1 MLTDYGKIMTYFLA
15 TFAFMLIVVVI
26 MAIGVIFGR
35 RAIKGSCGGA
45 SNGSCVCVE
54 KCDKR
59 KKRDAEEETKK
70 IEFDPNILKSSTE

>member
-1 MLTDYGKIMTYFLA
+1 MIYFLV
-15 TFAFMLIVVVI
+15 TFVFMLIVVVI

-54 KCDKR
+54 KCDKK
-59 KKRDAEEETKK
+59 KKREAEAEAQK
-70 IEFDPNILKSSTE
+70 IEFNPNVLKNSMD

>member
-1 MLTDYGKIMTYFLA
+1 MVYFLV

-45 SNGSCVCVE
+45 NSGNCVCVE
-54 KCDKR
+54 KCDKK
-59 KKRDAEEETKK
+59 KKREAEQAEAQK
-70 IEFDPNILKSSTE
+70 IEFNPNVLKS

>member
-1 MLTDYGKIMTYFLA
+1 MTYFLV

-45 SNGSCVCVE
+45 NNGDCVCVE

-59 KKRDAEEETKK
+59 KKRDAENE
-70 IEFDPNILKSSTE
+70 IMINNIGIPVVKE

>member
-1 MLTDYGKIMTYFLA
+1 MIYFLV

-45 SNGSCVCVE
+45 SSGSCVCVT

-59 KKRDAEEETKK
+59 KKLDAEKALN
-70 IEFDPNILKSSTE
+70 EFPVTIVEK